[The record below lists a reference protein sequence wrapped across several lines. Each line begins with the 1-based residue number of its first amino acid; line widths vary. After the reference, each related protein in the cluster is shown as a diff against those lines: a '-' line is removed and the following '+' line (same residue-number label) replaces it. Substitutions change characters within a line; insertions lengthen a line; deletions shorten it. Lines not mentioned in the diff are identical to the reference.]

1 MRDPF
6 PFQPVPALTKA
17 IEPLAERLSFPT
29 LPLHIHEVVGA
40 AVLYTVIHTVVSPL
54 LSNLFFSNHYPKHDR
69 AKKANWD
76 AHVVSLAQSLLIN
89 GLALWAMFVDEERK
103 NMDFEQRIWGY
114 TGLSGM
120 IQALACGYFVW
131 DLGITLLNLDIFG
144 LGLLAHAVS
153 ALTVYSFG
161 FVCSAPPLHLS
172 SASSGHYTNLGGFF
186 FHQRPFLNYYSPV
199 FILYELST
207 PFLNIHWFCD
217 KLNMTG
223 GKVQLYNGIALLA
236 TFFGCRLVW
245 GTYQS
250 YVVYVDM
257 WRAVHEG
264 PSASYISAA
273 FKDTTQGID
282 ENLMHFAKDAGPVP
296 VWLAGTYVLSNVTLN
311 TLNWYWFVKM
321 ITAVKKRF
329 EPPTEKKEKVPVPA
343 AAPLGSAT
351 GTEKVVRG
359 ATRRRQPSIVDVVPD
374 SEELRKGTIQ

>member
-6 PFQPVPALTKA
+6 PFPPIPALSEA
-17 IEPLAERLSFPT
+17 VEPLAKRLSFPT
-29 LPLHIHEVVGA
+29 LPLHVHEVVGA
-40 AVLYTVIHTVVSPL
+40 ALFYTFIHVAVSPV
-54 LSNLFFSNHYPKHDR
+54 LSNLFFSQYYPKNNR

-76 AHVVSLAQSLLIN
+76 THVVSLFQSLLIN
-89 GLALWAMFVDEERK
+89 ALALWAMFVDEERK

-114 TGLSGM
+114 TGTSGM

-131 DLGITLLNLDIFG
+131 DLGVTLLNLDIFG
-144 LGLLAHAVS
+144 PGVLAHAVS

-161 FVCSAPPLHLS
+161 F
-172 SASSGHYTNLGGFF
+172 
-186 FHQRPFLNYYSPV
+186 RPYLNYYSPV

-223 GKVQLYNGIALLA
+223 SKVQLYNGIALLS
-236 TFFGCRLVW
+236 TFFSCRLVW

-250 YVVYVDM
+250 YVVYGDM
-257 WRAVHEG
+257 WRAIHEG

-273 FKDTTQGID
+273 FKNETAGID
-282 ENLMHFAKDAGPVP
+282 ENIMYFAKDAGPVP
-296 VWLAGTYVLSNVTLN
+296 LWLAGTYVASNVTLN

-329 EPPTEKKEKVPVPA
+329 EPPKEEKKGKVAIAASGNTTGAEKLA
-343 AAPLGSAT
+343 
-351 GTEKVVRG
+351 G
-359 ATRRRQPSIVDVVPD
+359 ATRRRQPSIVDFVPD
-374 SEELRKGTIQ
+374 SDDLRQGTIQ